1 MPLYEA
7 NCVLDHT
14 PEQLF
19 DLAADVERYPEY
31 LPWWVAARVRR
42 RGTESYETDQ
52 IIGLGPIRQ
61 RFTSRTVLHRPT
73 TIEVTSTERPFEH
86 FILRWM
92 FERLPQGGCH
102 VALTV
107 DMALRAG
114 FLQDLFDQTLARGVA
129 GVMTSFEARARQLYG
144 PPPAPS
150 PGNKTCT
157 N

>member
-7 NCVLDHT
+7 NCVLDYT

-61 RFTSRTVLHRPT
+61 RFTSITLLHRPT
-73 TIEVTSTERPFEH
+73 MIEVTSTDRRFEL
-86 FILRWM
+86 FLLRWT
-92 FERLPQGGCH
+92 FKRLPRGGCH

-107 DMALRAG
+107 DMTLRAG
-114 FLQDLFDQTLARGVA
+114 FLQNLFDQTLARGVA
-129 GVMTSFEARARQLYG
+129 GVMTSFKARARHLYG

-150 PGNKTCT
+150 PGNKTST